1 MNKFLIL
8 LPESKDEKGLHI
20 LMQDL
25 ENSVL
30 TRIPVTDKLIKI
42 YLLYLLV
49 VINQCPQ
56 LAYTHAS
63 IYSNLILFNDS
74 KYMYRISMTLHPIYE
89 YRAKTGNN
97 VSEFTHLFWIMPS
110 YYSSPKHKS
119 LLPKYLIHFS
129 YFCTQ

>member
-30 TRIPVTDKLIKI
+30 TRIPVTDKLIQI

-56 LAYTHAS
+56 LGT
-63 IYSNLILFNDS
+63 
-74 KYMYRISMTLHPIYE
+74 
-89 YRAKTGNN
+89 
-97 VSEFTHLFWIMPS
+97 
-110 YYSSPKHKS
+110 
-119 LLPKYLIHFS
+119 LIHFHLFQLS
-129 YFCTQ
+129 II